1 MSCPQEQEE
10 ENRAISRLLNFVG
23 PYFAPFQPCR
33 IPHQTNRVL
42 MEQLFDFSHFM
53 HSLHC
58 LLENMAQAQLLP
70 HQQWD
75 VTHSQPHNLTLQK
88 GKGKDEKREKE
99 VFRQVKSIES
109 YKKAGCAFNH
119 HLLPARAAFPF
130 LLLGMTCFISLL
142 FWPANTQL
150 TGQHSLQGDT
160 GTAQSSGSKPSALV
174 QRHWDEKCRLSN
186 SPWVFS
192 YVQLTLLCLPLCPP
206 CPAMKHQTPE
216 APHNAWH

>member
-1 MSCPQEQEE
+1 MSHIL
-10 ENRAISRLLNFVG
+10 NHTIS
-23 PYFAPFQPCR
+23 PCKKEKEK
-33 IPHQTNRVL
+33 
-42 MEQLFDFSHFM
+42 MK
-53 HSLHC
+53 
-58 LLENMAQAQLLP
+58 
-70 HQQWD
+70 
-75 VTHSQPHNLTLQK
+75 K
-88 GKGKDEKREKE
+88 GKK
-99 VFRQVKSIES
+99 KSSGRWRALNPI
-109 YKKAGCAFNH
+109 KKQAVLLNH

-142 FWPANTQL
+142 FWPANAQL

-160 GTAQSSGSKPSALV
+160 GTAQSSGSKSSALV

-192 YVQLTLLCLPLCPP
+192 NVQLTLLCLPLCPP